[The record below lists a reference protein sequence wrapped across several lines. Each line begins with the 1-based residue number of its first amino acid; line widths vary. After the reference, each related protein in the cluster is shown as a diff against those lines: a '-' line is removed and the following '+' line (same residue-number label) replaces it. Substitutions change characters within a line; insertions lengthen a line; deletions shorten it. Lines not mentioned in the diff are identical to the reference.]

1 MEVSAVP
8 EVPGFTVGRELG
20 RGGSSTVWLV
30 TEERTGRDFALKCLL
45 PEPAEDGLRG
55 GASNTEAVRRE
66 IRILSVLD
74 HPHLI
79 KAHDAIRL
87 ADGPA
92 GSGGSGGGLG
102 LLVDYA
108 PGGSLGQLVSSRG
121 KLSIGETV
129 TVLTPIAQV
138 LGYLHGK
145 GFTHSDVSPGNVL
158 FTGHGKPLLSD
169 VGVARMLGD
178 ALTVPGQGTAG
189 FMDPTPVDAVRA
201 GLQPERDVYSVAALG
216 WYCLTGEPPRR
227 TADRPPLSLLL
238 PEVPVELAAA
248 LESGLNEDRRLR
260 PTAVELAAAIYRSAS
275 PRPVDLAGSVHATV
289 IPELLT
295 RRRLPVRSQGAVRET
310 VQSWGR
316 RISTSKWSG
325 LLGAHQVLPFP
336 QEEEARPAPSRAPLP
351 TEPARAGAPPRGT
364 LTEPAETAGSRHPR
378 GRHAGPSRAQ
388 DPAGR
393 PGQGRRGGR
402 RRAGRVAGALAV
414 IALAGAWW
422 STGPMAGPAGQDP
435 APASTAPAST
445 ATAGTTAVTTDT
457 SVPDIVRAQ
466 LGSAD
471 PREAVQGLAWIR
483 SLAFRSGRLEL
494 LDQVNAPGSAAAAAD
509 ERISGPLRENGH
521 ILAGFTGTLSN
532 VQTHGDSS
540 ATRAVVRVTSATSS
554 YEEQDPSGTVVA
566 EGPAAAAQALRL
578 VVVPVDGKWL
588 IAEIL
593 PGP

>member
-8 EVPGFTVGRELG
+8 EVPGFAVGRELG

-45 PEPAEDGLRG
+45 PEPAENGHRG
-55 GASNTEAVRRE
+55 GVTNADAVRRE

-79 KAHDAIRL
+79 KAHDALRL

-178 ALTVPGQGTAG
+178 ASAVAGHGTAG

-238 PEVPVELAAA
+238 PEVPVELAAT

-260 PTAVELAAAIYRSAS
+260 PTAVELATAIYRSAP
-275 PRPVDLAGSVHATV
+275 PRPVDLTGSVHATV

-295 RRRLPVRSQGAVRET
+295 RRRLPARSQGAVRESL
-310 VQSWGR
+310 QSWGR
-316 RISTSKWSG
+316 RISTSKWSR

-336 QEEEARPAPSRAPLP
+336 QEEEPCTPRPRASRP
-351 TEPARAGAPPRGT
+351 TQTVRACPPPRRT
-364 LTEPAETAGSRHPR
+364 AAEPAETAGSRHPR
-378 GRHAGPSRAQ
+378 GKHAALSRAQ
-388 DPAGR
+388 DSAGLPGGGR
-393 PGQGRRGGR
+393 PGGR
-402 RRAGRVAGALAV
+402 RRAGRAAAALAV

-422 STGPMAGPAGQDP
+422 STGPVVGPAGQNP
-435 APASTAPAST
+435 APASTATVST
-445 ATAGTTAVTTDT
+445 AAVTTDT
-457 SVPDIVRAQ
+457 NIPDTVRAQ

-483 SLAFRSGRLEL
+483 SLAFSSGRLEL

-521 ILAGFTGTLSN
+521 VLAGFTGTLSN
-532 VQTHGDSS
+532 VQTHGESS
-540 ATRAVVRVTSATSS
+540 PTRAVVGVTPATSS

-566 EGPAAAAQALRL
+566 EGPAAAGQDLRL
-578 VVVPVDGKWL
+578 VVVPVDGRWR